1 MVKIRLARI
10 GRHFDPSYR
19 IVVTDSRNARDGAF
33 IAQIGNYDP
42 TGELKD
48 AKIDEEKAI
57 DWLLKGAI
65 PSDTIRKMFTQNGIY
80 AKYLEAKKSIKK
92 AK

>member
-19 IVVTDSRNARDGAF
+19 IVVADSRNARDGRCVE
-33 IAQIGNYDP
+33 QIGHYDP
-42 TGELKD
+42 MLPITE
-48 AKIDEEKAI
+48 AVVDEEKAVA
-57 DWLLKGAI
+57 WLLKGAV
-65 PSDTIRKMFTQNGIY
+65 PSDSVKTILSKKGVY
-80 AKYLEAKKSIKK
+80 AKYLAAKN

>member
-33 IAQIGNYDP
+33 IAQLGSYDP
-42 TGELKD
+42 AGALKD

-57 DWLLKGAI
+57 EWLLKGAI
-65 PSDTIRKMFTQNGIY
+65 PSDTIRRMFTQSGVY
-80 AKYLEAKKSIKK
+80 AKYLEAKKTTKK

>member
-10 GRHFDPSYR
+10 GRHFDASYR

-33 IAQIGNYDP
+33 IAQIGSYDP
-42 TGELKD
+42 AGELKD
-48 AKIDEEKAI
+48 ATIDEEKAI
-57 DWLLKGAI
+57 DWLLKGAA
-65 PSDTIRKMFTQNGIY
+65 PSDTIRKMLTQKGIY
-80 AKYLEAKKSIKK
+80 AKFLETKKSAKK